1 MRIFWQ
7 LRWYFQQKWRH
18 YVGSILLF
26 AVISALQLVPP
37 KAVGIIVDGVVD
49 NTLDTNTL
57 ILWLS
62 GLTVLIF
69 TIYGCRILWRIW
81 LFGASWELGT
91 ILRNRLYRHLSTQPP
106 RFFERYKTGDLMAR
120 GTNDVRNIVMTAG
133 EGGVLT
139 AADSLI
145 TGIAVLIIMVTQVS
159 WKLTVMALLP
169 MPFLAIIIFFIVR
182 ILHQRFRVAQEAFS
196 TMSDMTQESL
206 NGVRMLR
213 AFGLENQEQQRF
225 EEVVDDTGEKN
236 IAVARVDARFD
247 PAIQLTIGL
256 SFLLSVAAGAYLV
269 DKGEITLGDLTAF
282 TMYLGLMIWPMLA
295 FAFLFNILERGSA
308 AWNRLQEIF
317 DEKPEIIS
325 GNKPIENKPLPLKID
340 IDDFHWS
347 SDLPPAL
354 TEVNIELEPGK
365 MLGVAGPVG
374 SGKSTLLTL
383 LLRQH
388 DLENGSIKF
397 GDVEIKDA
405 LLPQWRNRFAVV
417 NQSPFLFSKSIFEN
431 IALGNPN
438 AEKEEVYRAAKLACI
453 HDDIEKFPEG
463 YQTEVG
469 EKGITLSGGQKQ
481 RIAIARAM
489 LLNAQVLV
497 LDDALSAVDGRT
509 EHQILKNL
517 ETHYRDQALIVI
529 AHRLTA
535 LEAADEIIVLNHGH
549 ITERGQHSA
558 LLAHQA
564 GTRDVR
570 VSETRAGDGGIMN
583 EPDQH
588 V

>member
-7 LRWYFQQKWRH
+7 LRWYFRQKWKH

-26 AVISALQLVPP
+26 AVISALQLIPP
-37 KAVGIIVDGVVD
+37 KAVGIIVDGVLD
-49 NTLDTNTL
+49 NTLETRTL
-57 ILWLS
+57 VMWLL
-62 GLTVLIF
+62 GLIVLF
-69 TIYGCRILWRIW
+69 FAIYACRILWRIW

-91 ILRNRLYRHLSTQPP
+91 ILRNRLYGHLSTQPP
-106 RFFERYKTGDLMAR
+106 RFFERFKTGDLMAR

-133 EGGVLT
+133 EGVLT

-145 TGIAVLIIMVTQVS
+145 TGIAVLIVMVTQVS

-169 MPFLAIIIFFIVR
+169 MPFLAVIIFFIVR
-182 ILHQRFRVAQEAFS
+182 ILHKRFKIAQEAFS
-196 TMSDMTQESL
+196 SMSDMTQESL

-225 EEVVDDTGEKN
+225 EDVVDDTGAKN

-247 PAIQLTIGL
+247 PAIQITIGM
-256 SFLLSVAAGAYLV
+256 SFFLSVASGAYLV
-269 DKGEITLGDLTAF
+269 DKGDITLGDLTAF

-317 DEKPEIIS
+317 DEQPEIIS
-325 GNKPIENKPLPLKID
+325 GEKSLGKQPLPLNIKID
-340 IDDFHWS
+340 EFYWS
-347 SDLPPAL
+347 KNLPAAL
-354 TEVNIELEPGK
+354 TDLYVTLEPGK
-365 MLGVAGPVG
+365 MLGIAGPVG

-388 DLENGSIKF
+388 DMDNGTIQF
-397 GDVEIKDA
+397 GNINIKDA
-405 LLPQWRNRFAVV
+405 VLPEWRNRFAVV
-417 NQSPFLFSKSIFEN
+417 NQSPFLFSKSIFDN
-431 IALGNPN
+431 IALGNPD
-438 AEKEEVYRAAKLACI
+438 ASKDEVYRAAKLACI

-517 ETHYRDQALIVI
+517 ETYYRDQSLIVI

-535 LEAADEIIVLNHGH
+535 LKAAEEIIVLSHGH
-549 ITERGQHSA
+549 IGERGQHKA
-558 LLAHQA
+558 LLERQGWYAEMYQYQKLEQA
-564 GTRDVR
+564 MED
-570 VSETRAGDGGIMN
+570 
-583 EPDQH
+583 
-588 V
+588 

>member
-7 LRWYFQQKWRH
+7 LRWYFRQKWKH

-37 KAVGIIVDGVVD
+37 KAVGVIVDGVVD
-49 NTLDTNTL
+49 NTLETNTL
-57 ILWLS
+57 IMWLL
-62 GLTVLIF
+62 GLIVLLF

-133 EGGVLT
+133 EGVLT
-139 AADSLI
+139 AADSVI

-169 MPFLAIIIFFIVR
+169 MPFLAVIIFFIVR

-196 TMSDMTQESL
+196 SMSDMTQESL

-225 EEVVDDTGEKN
+225 EDVVDDTGAKN

-317 DEKPEIIS
+317 DEQPEII
-325 GNKPIENKPLPLKID
+325 GGTQPLDEKPLPLHIKID
-340 IDDFHWS
+340 AFHWS
-347 SDLPPAL
+347 KELPPAL
-354 TEVNIELEPGK
+354 AAVDVTLEPGK
-365 MLGVAGPVG
+365 MLGIAGPVG

-388 DLENGSIKF
+388 DLENGTIQF
-397 GDVEIKDA
+397 GDVKIKDA
-405 LLPQWRNRFAVV
+405 ILPQWRNRFAVV
-417 NQSPFLFSKSIFEN
+417 NQSPFLFSKSIFDN
-431 IALGNPN
+431 IALGNPQ
-438 AEKEEVYRAAKLACI
+438 ATKEQVYQAAKLACI
-453 HDDIEKFPEG
+453 HDDIEKFPDG

-549 ITERGQHSA
+549 VTERGKHHP
-558 LLAHQA
+558 LLEHQGWYA
-564 GTRDVR
+564 
-570 VSETRAGDGGIMN
+570 EMFQYQKLEQAM
-583 EPDQH
+583 EK
-588 V
+588 

>member
-133 EGGVLT
+133 EGVLT

-417 NQSPFLFSKSIFEN
+417 NQSPFLFSKSIFDN

-517 ETHYRDQALIVI
+517 ETHYREQALIVI

-535 LEAADEIIVLNHGH
+535 LEAAEEIVVLNHGH
-549 ITERGQHSA
+549 IAERGQHRS
-558 LLAHQA
+558 LLERQGWYAEMYQYQKLEQA
-564 GTRDVR
+564 MED
-570 VSETRAGDGGIMN
+570 E
-583 EPDQH
+583 
-588 V
+588 

>member
-7 LRWYFQQKWRH
+7 LRWYFRQKWKH

-37 KAVGIIVDGVVD
+37 KAVGMIVDGIVD
-49 NTLDTNTL
+49 NTLETNTL
-57 ILWLS
+57 IMWLL
-62 GLTVLIF
+62 GLIVLLF

-133 EGGVLT
+133 EGVLT
-139 AADSLI
+139 AADSVI

-169 MPFLAIIIFFIVR
+169 MPFLAVIIFFIVR

-196 TMSDMTQESL
+196 SMSDMTQESL

-225 EEVVDDTGEKN
+225 EDVVDDTGAKN

-317 DEKPEIIS
+317 DEQPEII
-325 GNKPIENKPLPLKID
+325 GGTQPLDEKPLPLHIKID
-340 IDDFHWS
+340 AFHWS
-347 SDLPPAL
+347 KELPPAL
-354 TEVNIELEPGK
+354 AVVDVTLEPGK
-365 MLGVAGPVG
+365 MLGIAGPVG

-388 DLENGSIKF
+388 DLENGTIQF
-397 GDVEIKDA
+397 GDVKIKDA
-405 LLPQWRNRFAVV
+405 ILPQWRNRFAVV
-417 NQSPFLFSKSIFEN
+417 NQSPFLFSKSIFDN
-431 IALGNPN
+431 IALGNPQ
-438 AEKEEVYRAAKLACI
+438 ATKEQVYQAAKLACI
-453 HDDIEKFPEG
+453 HDDIEKFPDG

-549 ITERGQHSA
+549 VTERGKHHS
-558 LLAHQA
+558 LLEHQGWYA
-564 GTRDVR
+564 
-570 VSETRAGDGGIMN
+570 EMFQYQKLEQAM
-583 EPDQH
+583 EE
-588 V
+588 

>member
-7 LRWYFQQKWRH
+7 LRWYFRQKWKH

-37 KAVGIIVDGVVD
+37 KAVGVIVDGVVD
-49 NTLDTNTL
+49 NTLETNTL
-57 ILWLS
+57 IMWLL
-62 GLTVLIF
+62 GLIVLLF

-133 EGGVLT
+133 EGVLT
-139 AADSLI
+139 AADSVI
-145 TGIAVLIIMVTQVS
+145 TGIAVLVIMVTQVS

-169 MPFLAIIIFFIVR
+169 MPFLAVIIFFIVR

-196 TMSDMTQESL
+196 SMSDMTQESL

-225 EEVVDDTGEKN
+225 EDVVDDTGAKN

-317 DEKPEIIS
+317 DEQPEII
-325 GNKPIENKPLPLKID
+325 GGTQPLDNKPLPLHIKID
-340 IDDFHWS
+340 AFHWS
-347 SDLPPAL
+347 KELPPAL
-354 TEVNIELEPGK
+354 AAVDVTLEPGK
-365 MLGVAGPVG
+365 MLGIAGPVG

-388 DLENGSIKF
+388 DLENGTIQF
-397 GDVEIKDA
+397 GDVKIKDA
-405 LLPQWRNRFAVV
+405 ILPQWRNRFAVV
-417 NQSPFLFSKSIFEN
+417 NQSPFLFSKSIFDN
-431 IALGNPN
+431 IALGNPQ
-438 AEKEEVYRAAKLACI
+438 ATKEQVYQAAKLACI
-453 HDDIEKFPEG
+453 HDDIEKFPDG

-481 RIAIARAM
+481 RIAIARAI

-549 ITERGQHSA
+549 VTERGKHHS
-558 LLAHQA
+558 LLEHQGWYA
-564 GTRDVR
+564 
-570 VSETRAGDGGIMN
+570 EMFQYQKLEQAM
-583 EPDQH
+583 EE
-588 V
+588 

>member
-7 LRWYFQQKWRH
+7 LRWYFRQKWKH

-37 KAVGIIVDGVVD
+37 KAVGVIVDGVVD
-49 NTLDTNTL
+49 NTLETNTL
-57 ILWLS
+57 IMWLL
-62 GLTVLIF
+62 GLIVLLF

-133 EGGVLT
+133 EGVLT
-139 AADSLI
+139 AADSVI

-169 MPFLAIIIFFIVR
+169 MPFLAVIIFFIVR

-196 TMSDMTQESL
+196 SMSDMTQESL

-225 EEVVDDTGEKN
+225 EDVVDDTGAKN

-317 DEKPEIIS
+317 DEQPEII
-325 GNKPIENKPLPLKID
+325 GGTQPLDNKPLPLHIKID
-340 IDDFHWS
+340 AFHWS
-347 SDLPPAL
+347 KELPPAL
-354 TEVNIELEPGK
+354 AAVDVTLEPGK
-365 MLGVAGPVG
+365 MLGIAGPVG

-388 DLENGSIKF
+388 DLENGTIQF
-397 GDVEIKDA
+397 GDVKIKDA
-405 LLPQWRNRFAVV
+405 ILPQWRNRFAVV
-417 NQSPFLFSKSIFEN
+417 NQSPFLFSKSIFDN
-431 IALGNPN
+431 IALGNPQ
-438 AEKEEVYRAAKLACI
+438 ATKEQVYQAAKLVCI
-453 HDDIEKFPEG
+453 HDDIEKFPDG

-549 ITERGQHSA
+549 VTERGKHHS
-558 LLAHQA
+558 LLEHQGWYA
-564 GTRDVR
+564 
-570 VSETRAGDGGIMN
+570 EMFQYQKLEQAM
-583 EPDQH
+583 EE
-588 V
+588 

>member
-133 EGGVLT
+133 EGVLT

-317 DEKPEIIS
+317 DEKPAIIS

-417 NQSPFLFSKSIFEN
+417 NQSPFLFSKSIFDN

-558 LLAHQA
+558 LLAHQGWYA
-564 GTRDVR
+564 
-570 VSETRAGDGGIMN
+570 EMFEYQKLEQAM
-583 EPDQH
+583 EE
-588 V
+588 

>member
-7 LRWYFQQKWRH
+7 LRWYFQLKWKQ

-49 NTLDTNTL
+49 NTLETSTL
-57 ILWLS
+57 VMWLL
-62 GLTVLIF
+62 GLIVLF
-69 TIYGCRILWRIW
+69 FAIYGCRILWRIW

-91 ILRNRLYRHLSTQPP
+91 ILRNRLYRHVSTQPP

-133 EGGVLT
+133 EGVLT

-145 TGIAVLIIMVTQVS
+145 TGIAVLIIMVTQIS
-159 WKLTVMALLP
+159 WKLTAMALLP

-182 ILHQRFRVAQEAFS
+182 ILHKRFKIAQEAFS
-196 TMSDMTQESL
+196 TMSDLTQESL

-247 PAIQLTIGL
+247 PAIQLTIGM
-256 SFLLSVAAGAYLV
+256 SFFLSVASGAYLV
-269 DKGEITLGDLTAF
+269 DQGDITLGDLTAF

-317 DEKPEIIS
+317 DEKPEIVS
-325 GNKPIENKPLPLKID
+325 GETPLGTQPLPLQIKID
-340 IDDFHWS
+340 EFHWS
-347 SDLPPAL
+347 KDLPPAL
-354 TEVNIELEPGK
+354 TDVHITLEPGK
-365 MLGVAGPVG
+365 MLGIAGPVG

-388 DLENGSIKF
+388 DMDNGTIQF
-397 GDVEIKDA
+397 GDIKIKDA
-405 LLPQWRNRFAVV
+405 VLPEWRDRFAVV
-417 NQSPFLFSKSIFEN
+417 NQSPFLFSKSIFDN

-438 AEKEEVYRAAKLACI
+438 ASKEDVYRAAKLACI

-517 ETHYRDQALIVI
+517 ETYYREQSLIVI

-535 LEAADEIIVLNHGH
+535 LEAAEEIVVLNHGH
-549 ITERGQHSA
+549 IAERGQHGA
-558 LLAHQA
+558 LLERQGWYAEMYQYQKLEQA
-564 GTRDVR
+564 MED
-570 VSETRAGDGGIMN
+570 
-583 EPDQH
+583 
-588 V
+588 

>member
-7 LRWYFQQKWRH
+7 LRWYFRQKWKH

-37 KAVGIIVDGVVD
+37 KAVGVIVDGIVD
-49 NTLDTNTL
+49 NTLETNTL
-57 ILWLS
+57 IMWLL
-62 GLTVLIF
+62 GLIVLLF

-133 EGGVLT
+133 EGVLT
-139 AADSLI
+139 AADSVI

-169 MPFLAIIIFFIVR
+169 MPFLAVIIFFIVR

-196 TMSDMTQESL
+196 SMSDMTQESL

-225 EEVVDDTGEKN
+225 EDVVDDTGAKN

-256 SFLLSVAAGAYLV
+256 SFLLSVAAGTYLV

-317 DEKPEIIS
+317 DEQPEII
-325 GNKPIENKPLPLKID
+325 GGTQPLDEKPLPLHIKID
-340 IDDFHWS
+340 AFHWS
-347 SDLPPAL
+347 KELPPAL
-354 TEVNIELEPGK
+354 AAVDVTLEPGK
-365 MLGVAGPVG
+365 MLGIAGPVG

-388 DLENGSIKF
+388 DLENGTIQF
-397 GDVEIKDA
+397 GDVKIKDA
-405 LLPQWRNRFAVV
+405 ILPQWRNRFAVV
-417 NQSPFLFSKSIFEN
+417 NQSPFLFSKSIFDN
-431 IALGNPN
+431 IALGNPQ
-438 AEKEEVYRAAKLACI
+438 ATKEQVYQAAKLACI
-453 HDDIEKFPEG
+453 HDDIEKFPDG

-549 ITERGQHSA
+549 VTERGKHHS
-558 LLAHQA
+558 LLEHQGWYA
-564 GTRDVR
+564 
-570 VSETRAGDGGIMN
+570 EMFQYQKLEQAM
-583 EPDQH
+583 EE
-588 V
+588 

>member
-7 LRWYFQQKWRH
+7 LCWYFRQKWKH

-37 KAVGIIVDGVVD
+37 KAVGVIVDGVVD
-49 NTLDTNTL
+49 NTLETNTL
-57 ILWLS
+57 IMWLL
-62 GLTVLIF
+62 GLIVLLF

-133 EGGVLT
+133 EGVLT
-139 AADSLI
+139 AADSVI

-169 MPFLAIIIFFIVR
+169 MPFLAVIIFFIVR

-196 TMSDMTQESL
+196 SMSDMTQESL

-225 EEVVDDTGEKN
+225 EDVVDDTGAKN

-317 DEKPEIIS
+317 DEQPEII
-325 GNKPIENKPLPLKID
+325 GGTQPLDEKPLPLHIKID
-340 IDDFHWS
+340 AFHWS
-347 SDLPPAL
+347 KELPPAL
-354 TEVNIELEPGK
+354 AAVDVTLEPGK
-365 MLGVAGPVG
+365 MLGIAGPVG

-388 DLENGSIKF
+388 DLENGTIQF
-397 GDVEIKDA
+397 GDVKIKDA
-405 LLPQWRNRFAVV
+405 ILPQWRNRFAVV
-417 NQSPFLFSKSIFEN
+417 NQSPFLFSKSIFDN
-431 IALGNPN
+431 IALGNPQ
-438 AEKEEVYRAAKLACI
+438 ATKEQVYQAAKLACI
-453 HDDIEKFPEG
+453 HDDIEKFPDG

-549 ITERGQHSA
+549 VTERGKHHS
-558 LLAHQA
+558 LLEHQGWYA
-564 GTRDVR
+564 
-570 VSETRAGDGGIMN
+570 EMFQYQKLEQAM
-583 EPDQH
+583 EE
-588 V
+588 

>member
-7 LRWYFQQKWRH
+7 LRWYFRQKWKH

-26 AVISALQLVPP
+26 AVISALQLIPP

-49 NTLDTNTL
+49 NTLETRTL
-57 ILWLS
+57 VMWLL
-62 GLTVLIF
+62 GLIVLF
-69 TIYGCRILWRIW
+69 FAIYACRILWRIW

-106 RFFERYKTGDLMAR
+106 RFFERFKTGDLMAR

-133 EGGVLT
+133 EGVLT

-145 TGIAVLIIMVTQVS
+145 TGIAVLIVMVTQVS

-169 MPFLAIIIFFIVR
+169 MPFLAVIIFFIVR
-182 ILHQRFRVAQEAFS
+182 ILHKRFKIAQEAFS
-196 TMSDMTQESL
+196 SMSDMTQESL

-225 EEVVDDTGEKN
+225 EDVVDDTGAKN

-247 PAIQLTIGL
+247 PAIQITIGM
-256 SFLLSVAAGAYLV
+256 SFFLSVASGAYLV
-269 DKGEITLGDLTAF
+269 DKGDITLGDLTAF

-317 DEKPEIIS
+317 DEQPEIIS
-325 GNKPIENKPLPLKID
+325 GEKSLGKQPLPLNIKID
-340 IDDFHWS
+340 EFYWS
-347 SDLPPAL
+347 KNLPAAL
-354 TEVNIELEPGK
+354 TDLYVTLEPGK
-365 MLGVAGPVG
+365 MLGIAGPVG

-388 DLENGSIKF
+388 DMDNGTIQL
-397 GDVEIKDA
+397 GDINIKDA
-405 LLPQWRNRFAVV
+405 VLPEWRNRFAVV
-417 NQSPFLFSKSIFEN
+417 NQSPFLFSKSIFDN
-431 IALGNPN
+431 IALGNPD
-438 AEKEEVYRAAKLACI
+438 ASKDEVYRAAKLACI

-509 EHQILKNL
+509 EHQILRNL
-517 ETHYRDQALIVI
+517 ETYYRDQSLIVI

-535 LEAADEIIVLNHGH
+535 LEAAEEIIVLNHGH
-549 ITERGQHSA
+549 IGERGQHKA
-558 LLAHQA
+558 LLERQGWYAEMYQYQKLEQA
-564 GTRDVR
+564 MED
-570 VSETRAGDGGIMN
+570 
-583 EPDQH
+583 
-588 V
+588 

>member
-7 LRWYFQQKWRH
+7 LRWYFRQKWKH

-37 KAVGIIVDGVVD
+37 KAVGVIVDGVVD
-49 NTLDTNTL
+49 NTLETNTL
-57 ILWLS
+57 IMWLL
-62 GLTVLIF
+62 GLIVLLF

-133 EGGVLT
+133 EGVLT
-139 AADSLI
+139 AADSVI

-169 MPFLAIIIFFIVR
+169 MPFLAVIIFFIVR

-196 TMSDMTQESL
+196 SMSDMTQESL

-225 EEVVDDTGEKN
+225 EDVVDDTGAKN

-317 DEKPEIIS
+317 DEQPEII
-325 GNKPIENKPLPLKID
+325 GGTQPLDNKPLPLHIKID
-340 IDDFHWS
+340 AFHWS
-347 SDLPPAL
+347 KELPPAL
-354 TEVNIELEPGK
+354 AAVDVTLEPGK
-365 MLGVAGPVG
+365 MLGIAGPVG

-388 DLENGSIKF
+388 DLENGTIQF
-397 GDVEIKDA
+397 GDVKIKDA
-405 LLPQWRNRFAVV
+405 ILPQWRNRFAVV
-417 NQSPFLFSKSIFEN
+417 NQSPFLFSKSIFDN
-431 IALGNPN
+431 IALGNPQ
-438 AEKEEVYRAAKLACI
+438 ATQEQVYQAAKFACI
-453 HDDIEKFPEG
+453 HDDIKKFPDG

-549 ITERGQHSA
+549 VTERGKHHS
-558 LLAHQA
+558 LLEHQGWYA
-564 GTRDVR
+564 
-570 VSETRAGDGGIMN
+570 EMFQYQKLEQAM
-583 EPDQH
+583 EK
-588 V
+588 

>member
-7 LRWYFQQKWRH
+7 LRWYFRQKWKH

-37 KAVGIIVDGVVD
+37 KAVGMIVDGIVD
-49 NTLDTNTL
+49 NTLETNTL
-57 ILWLS
+57 IMWLL
-62 GLTVLIF
+62 GLIVLLF

-133 EGGVLT
+133 EGVLT
-139 AADSLI
+139 AADSVI

-169 MPFLAIIIFFIVR
+169 MPFLAVIIFFIVR

-196 TMSDMTQESL
+196 SMSDMTQESL

-225 EEVVDDTGEKN
+225 EDVVDDTGAKN

-317 DEKPEIIS
+317 DEQPEII
-325 GNKPIENKPLPLKID
+325 GGTQPLDDKPLPLHIKID
-340 IDDFHWS
+340 AFHWS
-347 SDLPPAL
+347 KELPPAL
-354 TEVNIELEPGK
+354 AVVDVTLEPGK
-365 MLGVAGPVG
+365 MLGIAGPVG

-388 DLENGSIKF
+388 DLENGTIQF
-397 GDVEIKDA
+397 GDVKIKDA
-405 LLPQWRNRFAVV
+405 ILPQWRNRFAVV
-417 NQSPFLFSKSIFEN
+417 NQSPFLFSKSIFDN
-431 IALGNPN
+431 IALGNPQ
-438 AEKEEVYRAAKLACI
+438 ATKEQVYQAAKLACI
-453 HDDIEKFPEG
+453 HDDIEKFPDG

-549 ITERGQHSA
+549 VTERGKHHS
-558 LLAHQA
+558 LLEHQGWYA
-564 GTRDVR
+564 
-570 VSETRAGDGGIMN
+570 EMFQYQKLEQAM
-583 EPDQH
+583 EE
-588 V
+588 

>member
-7 LRWYFQQKWRH
+7 LRWYFQLKWKQ

-49 NTLDTNTL
+49 NTLETSTL
-57 ILWLS
+57 VMWLL
-62 GLTVLIF
+62 GLIVLF
-69 TIYGCRILWRIW
+69 FAIYGCRILWRIW
-81 LFGASWELGT
+81 LFGASYELGT
-91 ILRNRLYRHLSTQPP
+91 ILRNRLYRHVSTQPP

-133 EGGVLT
+133 EGVLT

-145 TGIAVLIIMVTQVS
+145 TGIAVLIIMVTQIS
-159 WKLTVMALLP
+159 WKLTAMALLP

-182 ILHQRFRVAQEAFS
+182 ILHKRFKIAQEAFS

-247 PAIQLTIGL
+247 PAIQLTIGM
-256 SFLLSVAAGAYLV
+256 SFFLSVASGAYLV
-269 DKGEITLGDLTAF
+269 DQGDITLGDLTAF

-317 DEKPEIIS
+317 DEKPEIVS
-325 GNKPIENKPLPLKID
+325 GETPLGTQPLPLQIKID
-340 IDDFHWS
+340 EFHWS
-347 SDLPPAL
+347 KELPPAL
-354 TEVNIELEPGK
+354 TDVHITLEPGK
-365 MLGVAGPVG
+365 MLGIAGPVG

-388 DLENGSIKF
+388 DMDNGTIQF
-397 GDVEIKDA
+397 GDVKIKDA
-405 LLPQWRNRFAVV
+405 VLPEWRDRFAVV

-431 IALGNPN
+431 IALGNPS
-438 AEKEEVYRAAKLACI
+438 ASKEDVYRAAKLACI

-517 ETHYRDQALIVI
+517 ETYYREQSLIVI

-535 LEAADEIIVLNHGH
+535 LEAAEEIVVLNHGH
-549 ITERGQHSA
+549 IAERGQHGT
-558 LLAHQA
+558 LLERQGWYAEMYQYQKLEQA
-564 GTRDVR
+564 MED
-570 VSETRAGDGGIMN
+570 
-583 EPDQH
+583 
-588 V
+588 

>member
-7 LRWYFQQKWRH
+7 LRWYFRQKWKH

-37 KAVGIIVDGVVD
+37 KAVGVIVDGVVD
-49 NTLDTNTL
+49 NTLETNTL
-57 ILWLS
+57 IMWLL
-62 GLTVLIF
+62 GLIVLLF

-133 EGGVLT
+133 EGVLT
-139 AADSLI
+139 AADSVI

-169 MPFLAIIIFFIVR
+169 MPFLAVIIFFIVR

-196 TMSDMTQESL
+196 SMSDMTQESL

-225 EEVVDDTGEKN
+225 EDVVDDTGAKN

-317 DEKPEIIS
+317 DEQPEII
-325 GNKPIENKPLPLKID
+325 GGTQPLDDKPLPLHIKID
-340 IDDFHWS
+340 AFHWS
-347 SDLPPAL
+347 KELPPAL
-354 TEVNIELEPGK
+354 AAVDVTLEPGK
-365 MLGVAGPVG
+365 MLGIAGPVG
-374 SGKSTLLTL
+374 SGKSTLLSL

-388 DLENGSIKF
+388 DLENGTIQF
-397 GDVEIKDA
+397 GDVKIKDA
-405 LLPQWRNRFAVV
+405 ILPQWRNRFAVV
-417 NQSPFLFSKSIFEN
+417 NQSPFLFSKSIFDN
-431 IALGNPN
+431 IALGNPQ
-438 AEKEEVYRAAKLACI
+438 ATQEQVYQAAKFACI
-453 HDDIEKFPEG
+453 HDDIKKFPDG

-517 ETHYRDQALIVI
+517 ETHYRNQALIVI

-549 ITERGQHSA
+549 VTERGKHHS
-558 LLAHQA
+558 LLEHQGWYA
-564 GTRDVR
+564 
-570 VSETRAGDGGIMN
+570 EMFQYQKLEQAM
-583 EPDQH
+583 EE
-588 V
+588 

>member
-7 LRWYFQQKWRH
+7 LRWYFRQKWKH

-37 KAVGIIVDGVVD
+37 KAVGVIVDGVVD
-49 NTLDTNTL
+49 NTLETNTL
-57 ILWLS
+57 IMWLL
-62 GLTVLIF
+62 GLIVLLF

-133 EGGVLT
+133 EGVLT
-139 AADSLI
+139 AADSVI

-169 MPFLAIIIFFIVR
+169 MPFLAVIIFFIVR

-196 TMSDMTQESL
+196 SMSDMTQESL

-225 EEVVDDTGEKN
+225 EDVVDDTGAKN

-317 DEKPEIIS
+317 DEQPEII
-325 GNKPIENKPLPLKID
+325 GGTQPLDDKPLPLHIKID
-340 IDDFHWS
+340 AFHWS
-347 SDLPPAL
+347 KELPPAL
-354 TEVNIELEPGK
+354 AAVDVTLEPGK
-365 MLGVAGPVG
+365 MLGIAGPVG

-388 DLENGSIKF
+388 DLENGTIQF
-397 GDVEIKDA
+397 GDVKIKDA
-405 LLPQWRNRFAVV
+405 TLPQWRNRFAVV
-417 NQSPFLFSKSIFEN
+417 NQSPFLFSKSIFDN
-431 IALGNPN
+431 IALGNPQ
-438 AEKEEVYRAAKLACI
+438 ATKEQVYQAAKLACI
-453 HDDIEKFPEG
+453 HDDIEKFPDG

-497 LDDALSAVDGRT
+497 LDDALSAVDGRA

-549 ITERGQHSA
+549 VTERGKHHS
-558 LLAHQA
+558 LLEHQGWYA
-564 GTRDVR
+564 
-570 VSETRAGDGGIMN
+570 EMFQYQKLEQAM
-583 EPDQH
+583 EE
-588 V
+588 

>member
-7 LRWYFQQKWRH
+7 LRWYFRQKWKH

-37 KAVGIIVDGVVD
+37 KAVGVIVDGVVD
-49 NTLDTNTL
+49 NTLETNTL
-57 ILWLS
+57 IMWLL
-62 GLTVLIF
+62 GLIVLLF

-133 EGGVLT
+133 EGVLT
-139 AADSLI
+139 AADSVI

-169 MPFLAIIIFFIVR
+169 MPFLAVIIFFIVR

-196 TMSDMTQESL
+196 SMSDMTQESL

-225 EEVVDDTGEKN
+225 EDVVDDTGAKN

-317 DEKPEIIS
+317 DEQPEII
-325 GNKPIENKPLPLKID
+325 GGTQPLDNKPLPLHIKID
-340 IDDFHWS
+340 AFHWS
-347 SDLPPAL
+347 KELPPDLAAVDV
-354 TEVNIELEPGK
+354 TLEPGK
-365 MLGVAGPVG
+365 MLGIAGPVG

-388 DLENGSIKF
+388 DLENGTIQF
-397 GDVEIKDA
+397 GDVKIKDA
-405 LLPQWRNRFAVV
+405 ILPQWRNRFAVV
-417 NQSPFLFSKSIFEN
+417 NQSPFLFSKSIFDN
-431 IALGNPN
+431 IALGNPQ
-438 AEKEEVYRAAKLACI
+438 ATQEQVYQAAKLACI
-453 HDDIEKFPEG
+453 HDDIEKFPDG

-549 ITERGQHSA
+549 VTERGKHHS
-558 LLAHQA
+558 LLEHQGWYA
-564 GTRDVR
+564 
-570 VSETRAGDGGIMN
+570 EMFQYQKLEQAM
-583 EPDQH
+583 EE
-588 V
+588 

>member
-7 LRWYFQQKWRH
+7 LRWYFRQKWKH

-37 KAVGIIVDGVVD
+37 KAVGVIVDGVVD
-49 NTLDTNTL
+49 NTLETNTL
-57 ILWLS
+57 IMWLL
-62 GLTVLIF
+62 GLIVLLF

-133 EGGVLT
+133 EGVLT
-139 AADSLI
+139 AADSVI

-169 MPFLAIIIFFIVR
+169 MPFLAVIIFFIVR

-196 TMSDMTQESL
+196 SMSDMTQESL

-225 EEVVDDTGEKN
+225 EDVVDDTGAKN

-317 DEKPEIIS
+317 DEQPEII
-325 GNKPIENKPLPLKID
+325 GGTKPLDGKPLPLHIKID
-340 IDDFHWS
+340 AFHWS
-347 SDLPPAL
+347 RELPPAL
-354 TEVNIELEPGK
+354 ADVDVTLEPGK
-365 MLGVAGPVG
+365 MLGIAGPVG

-388 DLENGSIKF
+388 DLENGTIQF
-397 GDVEIKDA
+397 GDVKIKDA
-405 LLPQWRNRFAVV
+405 ILPQWRNRFAVV
-417 NQSPFLFSKSIFEN
+417 NQSPFLFSKSIFDN
-431 IALGNPN
+431 IALGNPQ
-438 AEKEEVYRAAKLACI
+438 ATQEQVYQAAKFACI
-453 HDDIEKFPEG
+453 HDDIEKFPDG

-481 RIAIARAM
+481 RIAIARAL

-549 ITERGQHSA
+549 VTERGKHHS
-558 LLAHQA
+558 LLEHQGWYA
-564 GTRDVR
+564 
-570 VSETRAGDGGIMN
+570 EMFQYQKLEQAM
-583 EPDQH
+583 EE
-588 V
+588 

>member
-7 LRWYFQQKWRH
+7 LRWYFQLKWKQ

-49 NTLDTNTL
+49 NTLETSTL
-57 ILWLS
+57 VMWLL
-62 GLTVLIF
+62 GLIVLF
-69 TIYGCRILWRIW
+69 FAIYGCRILWRIW

-91 ILRNRLYRHLSTQPP
+91 ILRNRLYRHVSTQPP

-133 EGGVLT
+133 EGVLT

-145 TGIAVLIIMVTQVS
+145 TGIAVLIIMVTQIS
-159 WKLTVMALLP
+159 WKLTAMALLP

-182 ILHQRFRVAQEAFS
+182 ILHKRFKIAQEAFS

-247 PAIQLTIGL
+247 PAIQLTIGM
-256 SFLLSVAAGAYLV
+256 SFFLSVASGAYLV
-269 DKGEITLGDLTAF
+269 DQGDITLGDLTAF

-317 DEKPEIIS
+317 DEKPEIVS
-325 GNKPIENKPLPLKID
+325 GEAPLDTQPLPLQIKID
-340 IDDFHWS
+340 EFHWS
-347 SDLPPAL
+347 KDLPPAL
-354 TEVNIELEPGK
+354 ADVHITLEPGK
-365 MLGVAGPVG
+365 MLGIAGPVG

-388 DLENGSIKF
+388 DMDNGTIQF
-397 GDVEIKDA
+397 GDIKIKDA
-405 LLPQWRNRFAVV
+405 VLPEWRDRFAVV
-417 NQSPFLFSKSIFEN
+417 NQSPFLFSKSIFDN

-438 AEKEEVYRAAKLACI
+438 ASKEDVYRAAKLACI

-517 ETHYRDQALIVI
+517 ETYYREQSLIVI

-535 LEAADEIIVLNHGH
+535 LEAAEEIVVLNHGH
-549 ITERGQHSA
+549 IAERGQHGA
-558 LLAHQA
+558 LLERQGWYAEMYQYQKLEQA
-564 GTRDVR
+564 MED
-570 VSETRAGDGGIMN
+570 
-583 EPDQH
+583 
-588 V
+588 

>member
-7 LRWYFQQKWRH
+7 LRWYFQLKWKQ

-49 NTLDTNTL
+49 NTLETSTL
-57 ILWLS
+57 VMWLL
-62 GLTVLIF
+62 GLIVLF
-69 TIYGCRILWRIW
+69 FAIYGCRILWRIW

-91 ILRNRLYRHLSTQPP
+91 ILRNRLYRHVSTQPP

-133 EGGVLT
+133 EGVLT

-145 TGIAVLIIMVTQVS
+145 TGIAVLIIMVTQIS
-159 WKLTVMALLP
+159 WKLTAMALLP

-182 ILHQRFRVAQEAFS
+182 ILHKRFKIAQEAFS

-247 PAIQLTIGL
+247 PAIQLTIGM
-256 SFLLSVAAGAYLV
+256 SFFLSVASGAYLV
-269 DKGEITLGDLTAF
+269 DQGDITLGDLTAF

-317 DEKPEIIS
+317 DEKPEIVS
-325 GNKPIENKPLPLKID
+325 GKTPLGTQPLPLQIKID
-340 IDDFHWS
+340 EFHWS
-347 SDLPPAL
+347 KDLPPAL
-354 TEVNIELEPGK
+354 VDVHITLEPGK
-365 MLGVAGPVG
+365 MLGIAGPVG

-388 DLENGSIKF
+388 DMDNGTIQF
-397 GDVEIKDA
+397 GDIKIKDA
-405 LLPQWRNRFAVV
+405 VLPEWRDRFAVV
-417 NQSPFLFSKSIFEN
+417 NQSPFLFSKSIFDN
-431 IALGNPN
+431 IALGNPS
-438 AEKEEVYRAAKLACI
+438 ASKEDVYRAAKLACI

-517 ETHYRDQALIVI
+517 ETYYREQSLIVI

-535 LEAADEIIVLNHGH
+535 LEAAEEIVVLNHGH
-549 ITERGQHSA
+549 IAERGQHGA
-558 LLAHQA
+558 LLERQGWYAEMYQYQKLEQA
-564 GTRDVR
+564 MED
-570 VSETRAGDGGIMN
+570 
-583 EPDQH
+583 
-588 V
+588 

>member
-7 LRWYFQQKWRH
+7 LRWYFRQKWKH

-37 KAVGIIVDGVVD
+37 KAVGVIVDGVVD
-49 NTLDTNTL
+49 NTLETNTL
-57 ILWLS
+57 IMWLL
-62 GLTVLIF
+62 GLIVLLF

-133 EGGVLT
+133 EGVLT
-139 AADSLI
+139 AADSVI

-169 MPFLAIIIFFIVR
+169 MPFLAVIIFFIVR

-196 TMSDMTQESL
+196 SMSDMTQESL

-225 EEVVDDTGEKN
+225 EDVVDDTGAKN

-317 DEKPEIIS
+317 DEQPEII
-325 GNKPIENKPLPLKID
+325 GGTQPLDEKPLPLHIKID
-340 IDDFHWS
+340 AFHWS
-347 SDLPPAL
+347 KELPPAL
-354 TEVNIELEPGK
+354 AAVDVTLEPGK
-365 MLGVAGPVG
+365 MLGIAGPVG

-388 DLENGSIKF
+388 DLENGTIQF
-397 GDVEIKDA
+397 GDVKIKDA
-405 LLPQWRNRFAVV
+405 ILPQWRNRFAVV
-417 NQSPFLFSKSIFEN
+417 NQSPFLFSKSIFDN
-431 IALGNPN
+431 IALGNPQ
-438 AEKEEVYRAAKLACI
+438 ATKEQVYQAAKLACI
-453 HDDIEKFPEG
+453 HDDIEKFPDG

-509 EHQILKNL
+509 EHQILRNL

-549 ITERGQHSA
+549 VTERGKHHS
-558 LLAHQA
+558 LLEHQGWYTEMFQYQKLEQA
-564 GTRDVR
+564 M
-570 VSETRAGDGGIMN
+570 E
-583 EPDQH
+583 E
-588 V
+588 

>member
-1 MRIFWQ
+1 M
-7 LRWYFQQKWRH
+7 
-18 YVGSILLF
+18 LF

-133 EGGVLT
+133 EGVLT

-517 ETHYRDQALIVI
+517 ETYYRNQALIVI

-558 LLAHQA
+558 LLAHKGWYAEMFEYQKLEQA
-564 GTRDVR
+564 M
-570 VSETRAGDGGIMN
+570 E
-583 EPDQH
+583 E
-588 V
+588 

>member
-7 LRWYFQQKWRH
+7 LRWYFRQKWKH

-37 KAVGIIVDGVVD
+37 KAVGMIVDGIVD
-49 NTLDTNTL
+49 NTLETNTL
-57 ILWLS
+57 IMWLL
-62 GLTVLIF
+62 GLIVLLF

-133 EGGVLT
+133 EGVLT
-139 AADSLI
+139 AADSVI

-169 MPFLAIIIFFIVR
+169 MPFLAVIIFFIVR

-196 TMSDMTQESL
+196 SMSDMTQESL

-225 EEVVDDTGEKN
+225 EDVVDDTGAKN

-317 DEKPEIIS
+317 DEQPEII
-325 GNKPIENKPLPLKID
+325 GGTQPLDDKPLPLHIKID
-340 IDDFHWS
+340 AFHWS
-347 SDLPPAL
+347 KELPPAL
-354 TEVNIELEPGK
+354 AAVDVTLEPGK
-365 MLGVAGPVG
+365 MLGIAGPVG
-374 SGKSTLLTL
+374 SGKSTLLSL

-388 DLENGSIKF
+388 DLENGTIQF
-397 GDVEIKDA
+397 GDVKIKDA
-405 LLPQWRNRFAVV
+405 ILPQWRNRFAVV
-417 NQSPFLFSKSIFEN
+417 NQSPFLFSKSIFDN
-431 IALGNPN
+431 IALGNPQ
-438 AEKEEVYRAAKLACI
+438 ATKEQVYQAAKFACI
-453 HDDIEKFPEG
+453 HDDIKKFPDG

-489 LLNAQVLV
+489 LLYAQVLV

-549 ITERGQHSA
+549 VTERGKHHS
-558 LLAHQA
+558 LLEHQGWYA
-564 GTRDVR
+564 
-570 VSETRAGDGGIMN
+570 EMFQYQKLEQAM
-583 EPDQH
+583 EE
-588 V
+588 

>member
-7 LRWYFQQKWRH
+7 LRWYFRQKWKH

-37 KAVGIIVDGVVD
+37 KAVGVIVDGVVD
-49 NTLDTNTL
+49 NTLETNTL
-57 ILWLS
+57 IMWLL
-62 GLTVLIF
+62 GLIVLLF

-106 RFFERYKTGDLMAR
+106 RFFERCKTGDLMAR

-133 EGGVLT
+133 EGVLT
-139 AADSLI
+139 AADSVI

-169 MPFLAIIIFFIVR
+169 MPFLAVIIFFIVR

-196 TMSDMTQESL
+196 SMSDMTQESL

-225 EEVVDDTGEKN
+225 EDVVDDTGAKN

-317 DEKPEIIS
+317 DEQPEII
-325 GNKPIENKPLPLKID
+325 GGTQPLDGKPLPLHIKID
-340 IDDFHWS
+340 AFHWS
-347 SDLPPAL
+347 RELPPAL
-354 TEVNIELEPGK
+354 ADVDVTLEPGK
-365 MLGVAGPVG
+365 MLGIAGPVG

-388 DLENGSIKF
+388 DLENGTIQF
-397 GDVEIKDA
+397 GDVKIKDA
-405 LLPQWRNRFAVV
+405 ILPQWRNRFAVV
-417 NQSPFLFSKSIFEN
+417 NQSPFLFSKSIFDN
-431 IALGNPN
+431 IALGNPQ
-438 AEKEEVYRAAKLACI
+438 ATQEQVYQAAKFACI
-453 HDDIEKFPEG
+453 HDDIKKFPDG

-549 ITERGQHSA
+549 VTERGKHHS
-558 LLAHQA
+558 LLEHQGWYA
-564 GTRDVR
+564 
-570 VSETRAGDGGIMN
+570 EMFQYQKLEQAM
-583 EPDQH
+583 EK
-588 V
+588 

>member
-7 LRWYFQQKWRH
+7 LRWYFRQKWKH

-37 KAVGIIVDGVVD
+37 KAVGVIVDGVVD
-49 NTLDTNTL
+49 NTLETNTL
-57 ILWLS
+57 IMWLL
-62 GLTVLIF
+62 GLIVLLF

-133 EGGVLT
+133 EGVLT
-139 AADSLI
+139 AADSVI

-169 MPFLAIIIFFIVR
+169 MPFLAVIIFFIVR

-196 TMSDMTQESL
+196 SMSDMTQESL

-225 EEVVDDTGEKN
+225 EDVVDDTGAKN

-317 DEKPEIIS
+317 DEQPEII
-325 GNKPIENKPLPLKID
+325 GGTQPLDEKPLPLHIKID
-340 IDDFHWS
+340 AFHWS
-347 SDLPPAL
+347 KELPPAL
-354 TEVNIELEPGK
+354 AVVDVTLEPGK
-365 MLGVAGPVG
+365 MLGIAGPVG

-388 DLENGSIKF
+388 DLENGTIQF
-397 GDVEIKDA
+397 GDVKIKDA
-405 LLPQWRNRFAVV
+405 ILPQWRNRFAVV
-417 NQSPFLFSKSIFEN
+417 NQSPFLFSKSIFDN
-431 IALGNPN
+431 IALGNPQ
-438 AEKEEVYRAAKLACI
+438 ATKEQVYQAAKLACI
-453 HDDIEKFPEG
+453 HDDIEKFPDG

-549 ITERGQHSA
+549 VTERGKHHS
-558 LLAHQA
+558 LLEHQGWYA
-564 GTRDVR
+564 
-570 VSETRAGDGGIMN
+570 EMFQYQQLEQAM
-583 EPDQH
+583 EE
-588 V
+588 

>member
-133 EGGVLT
+133 EGVLT

-247 PAIQLTIGL
+247 PVIQLTIGL

-417 NQSPFLFSKSIFEN
+417 NQSPFLFSKPIFEN

-558 LLAHQA
+558 LLAHQGWYA
-564 GTRDVR
+564 
-570 VSETRAGDGGIMN
+570 EMFEYQKLEQAM
-583 EPDQH
+583 EE
-588 V
+588 

>member
-7 LRWYFQQKWRH
+7 LRWYFRQKWKH

-37 KAVGIIVDGVVD
+37 KAVGVIVDGVVD
-49 NTLDTNTL
+49 NTLETNTL
-57 ILWLS
+57 IMWLL
-62 GLTVLIF
+62 GLIVLLF

-133 EGGVLT
+133 EGVLT
-139 AADSLI
+139 AADSVI

-169 MPFLAIIIFFIVR
+169 MPFLAVIIFFIVR

-196 TMSDMTQESL
+196 SMSDMTQESL

-225 EEVVDDTGEKN
+225 EDVVDDTGAKN

-317 DEKPEIIS
+317 DEQPEII
-325 GNKPIENKPLPLKID
+325 GGTQPLDDKPLPLHIKID
-340 IDDFHWS
+340 AFHWS
-347 SDLPPAL
+347 KELPPAL
-354 TEVNIELEPGK
+354 AAVDVTLEPGK
-365 MLGVAGPVG
+365 MLGIAGPVG

-388 DLENGSIKF
+388 DLENGTIQF
-397 GDVEIKDA
+397 GDVKIKDA
-405 LLPQWRNRFAVV
+405 ILPQWRNRFAVV
-417 NQSPFLFSKSIFEN
+417 NQSPFLFSKSIFDN
-431 IALGNPN
+431 IALGNPQ
-438 AEKEEVYRAAKLACI
+438 ATKEQVYQAAKLACI
-453 HDDIEKFPEG
+453 HDDIEKFPDG

-549 ITERGQHSA
+549 VTERGKHYS
-558 LLAHQA
+558 LLEHQGWYA
-564 GTRDVR
+564 EMFRYQKL
-570 VSETRAGDGGIMN
+570 EQAM
-583 EPDQH
+583 EE
-588 V
+588 

>member
-7 LRWYFQQKWRH
+7 LRWYFRQKWKH

-26 AVISALQLVPP
+26 AAISALQLVPP
-37 KAVGIIVDGVVD
+37 KAVGVIVDGVVD
-49 NTLDTNTL
+49 NTLETNTL
-57 ILWLS
+57 IMWLL
-62 GLTVLIF
+62 GLIVLLF

-133 EGGVLT
+133 EGVLT
-139 AADSLI
+139 AADSVI

-169 MPFLAIIIFFIVR
+169 MPFLAVIIFFIVR

-196 TMSDMTQESL
+196 SMSDMTQESL

-225 EEVVDDTGEKN
+225 EDVVDDTGAKN

-317 DEKPEIIS
+317 DEQPEII
-325 GNKPIENKPLPLKID
+325 GGTQPLDEKPLPLHIKID
-340 IDDFHWS
+340 AFHWS
-347 SDLPPAL
+347 KELPPAL
-354 TEVNIELEPGK
+354 AAVDVTLEPGK
-365 MLGVAGPVG
+365 MLGIAGPVG

-388 DLENGSIKF
+388 DLENGTIQF
-397 GDVEIKDA
+397 GDVKIKDA
-405 LLPQWRNRFAVV
+405 ILPQWRNRFAVV
-417 NQSPFLFSKSIFEN
+417 NQSPFLFSKSIFDN
-431 IALGNPN
+431 IALGHPQ
-438 AEKEEVYRAAKLACI
+438 ATKEQVYQAAKLACI
-453 HDDIEKFPEG
+453 HDDIEKFPDG

-549 ITERGQHSA
+549 VTERGKHHS
-558 LLAHQA
+558 LLEHQGWYA
-564 GTRDVR
+564 
-570 VSETRAGDGGIMN
+570 EMFQYQKLEQAM
-583 EPDQH
+583 EE
-588 V
+588 

>member
-7 LRWYFQQKWRH
+7 LRWYFRQKWKH

-37 KAVGIIVDGVVD
+37 KAVGVIVDGVVD
-49 NTLDTNTL
+49 NTLETNTL
-57 ILWLS
+57 IMWLL
-62 GLTVLIF
+62 GLIVLLF

-133 EGGVLT
+133 EGVLT
-139 AADSLI
+139 AADSVI

-169 MPFLAIIIFFIVR
+169 MPFLAVIIFFIVR

-196 TMSDMTQESL
+196 SMSDMTQESL

-225 EEVVDDTGEKN
+225 EDVVDDTGAKN

-247 PAIQLTIGL
+247 PAIQLAIGL

-317 DEKPEIIS
+317 DEQPEII
-325 GNKPIENKPLPLKID
+325 GGTQPLDEKPLPLHIKID
-340 IDDFHWS
+340 AFHWS
-347 SDLPPAL
+347 KELPPAL
-354 TEVNIELEPGK
+354 AAVDVTLEPGK
-365 MLGVAGPVG
+365 MLGIAGPVG

-388 DLENGSIKF
+388 DLENGTIQF
-397 GDVEIKDA
+397 GDVKIKDA
-405 LLPQWRNRFAVV
+405 ILPQWRNRFAVV
-417 NQSPFLFSKSIFEN
+417 NQSPFLFSKSIFDN
-431 IALGNPN
+431 IALGNPQ
-438 AEKEEVYRAAKLACI
+438 ATKEQVYQAAKLACI
-453 HDDIEKFPEG
+453 HDDIEKFPDG

-549 ITERGQHSA
+549 VTERGKHHS
-558 LLAHQA
+558 LLEHQGWYA
-564 GTRDVR
+564 
-570 VSETRAGDGGIMN
+570 EMFQYQKLEQAM
-583 EPDQH
+583 EE
-588 V
+588 

>member
-1 MRIFWQ
+1 MIIFWQ
-7 LRWYFQQKWRH
+7 LRWYFRQKWKH

-37 KAVGIIVDGVVD
+37 KAVGVIVDGVVD
-49 NTLDTNTL
+49 NTLETNTL
-57 ILWLS
+57 IMWLL
-62 GLTVLIF
+62 GLIVLLF

-133 EGGVLT
+133 EGVLT
-139 AADSLI
+139 AADSVI

-169 MPFLAIIIFFIVR
+169 MPFLAVIIFFIVR

-196 TMSDMTQESL
+196 SMSDMTQESL

-225 EEVVDDTGEKN
+225 EDVVDDTGAKN

-256 SFLLSVAAGAYLV
+256 SFLFSVAAGAYLV

-317 DEKPEIIS
+317 DEQPEII
-325 GNKPIENKPLPLKID
+325 GGTQPLDNKPLPLHIKID
-340 IDDFHWS
+340 AFHWS
-347 SDLPPAL
+347 KELPPAL
-354 TEVNIELEPGK
+354 AAVDVTLEPGK
-365 MLGVAGPVG
+365 MLGIAGPVG

-388 DLENGSIKF
+388 DLENGTIKF
-397 GDVEIKDA
+397 GDVKIKDA
-405 LLPQWRNRFAVV
+405 ILPQWRNRFAVV
-417 NQSPFLFSKSIFEN
+417 NQSPFLFSKSIFDN
-431 IALGNPN
+431 IALGNPQ
-438 AEKEEVYRAAKLACI
+438 ATKEQVYQAAKLACI
-453 HDDIEKFPEG
+453 HDDIEKFPDG

-481 RIAIARAM
+481 RIATARAM

-549 ITERGQHSA
+549 VTERGKHHS
-558 LLAHQA
+558 LLEHQGWYA
-564 GTRDVR
+564 
-570 VSETRAGDGGIMN
+570 EMFQYQKLEQAM
-583 EPDQH
+583 EE
-588 V
+588 

>member
-7 LRWYFQQKWRH
+7 LRWYFRQKWKH

-37 KAVGIIVDGVVD
+37 KAVGMIVDGVVD
-49 NTLDTNTL
+49 NTLETNTL
-57 ILWLS
+57 IMWLL
-62 GLTVLIF
+62 GLIVLLF

-133 EGGVLT
+133 EGVLT
-139 AADSLI
+139 AADSVI

-169 MPFLAIIIFFIVR
+169 MPFLAVIIFFIVR

-196 TMSDMTQESL
+196 SMSDMTQESL

-225 EEVVDDTGEKN
+225 EDVVDDTGAKN

-317 DEKPEIIS
+317 DEQPEII
-325 GNKPIENKPLPLKID
+325 GGTQPLDEKPLPLHIKID
-340 IDDFHWS
+340 AFHWS
-347 SDLPPAL
+347 KELPPAL
-354 TEVNIELEPGK
+354 AVVDVTLEPGK
-365 MLGVAGPVG
+365 MLGIAGPVG

-388 DLENGSIKF
+388 DLENGTIQF
-397 GDVEIKDA
+397 GDVKIKDA
-405 LLPQWRNRFAVV
+405 ILPQWRNRFAVV
-417 NQSPFLFSKSIFEN
+417 NQSPFLFSKSIFDN
-431 IALGNPN
+431 IALGNPQ
-438 AEKEEVYRAAKLACI
+438 ATKEQVYQAAKLACI
-453 HDDIEKFPEG
+453 HDDIEKFPDG

-549 ITERGQHSA
+549 VTERGKHHS
-558 LLAHQA
+558 LLEHQGWYA
-564 GTRDVR
+564 
-570 VSETRAGDGGIMN
+570 EMFQYQKLEQAM
-583 EPDQH
+583 EE
-588 V
+588 

>member
-7 LRWYFQQKWRH
+7 LRWYFQQKWKH

-26 AVISALQLVPP
+26 AVISTLQLVPP
-37 KAVGIIVDGVVD
+37 KTVGIIVDGVVD

-57 ILWLS
+57 ILWLL
-62 GLTVLIF
+62 GLTALIF
-69 TIYGCRILWRIW
+69 AIYGCRILWRIW

-133 EGGVLT
+133 EGVLT

-182 ILHQRFRVAQEAFS
+182 ILHQRFRIAQEAFS

-225 EEVVDDTGEKN
+225 EDVVDDTGQKN

-317 DEKPEIIS
+317 DETPEIVS
-325 GNKPIENKPLPLKID
+325 GNKPLEDKPLPLKID
-340 IDDFHWS
+340 IDAFHWS
-347 SDLPPAL
+347 SDLSPAL
-354 TEVNIELEPGK
+354 AEIKIELKPGK

-388 DLENGSIKF
+388 DLTNGSITF

-417 NQSPFLFSKSIFEN
+417 NQSPFLFSKSIFDN

-438 AEKEEVYRAAKLACI
+438 AGKEEVYRAAKLACI

-558 LLAHQA
+558 LLAHQGWYA
-564 GTRDVR
+564 
-570 VSETRAGDGGIMN
+570 EMFEYQKLEQAM
-583 EPDQH
+583 EE
-588 V
+588 

>member
-7 LRWYFQQKWRH
+7 LRWYFRQKWKH

-37 KAVGIIVDGVVD
+37 KAVGVIVDGVVD
-49 NTLDTNTL
+49 NTLETNTL
-57 ILWLS
+57 IMWLL
-62 GLTVLIF
+62 GLIVLLF

-133 EGGVLT
+133 EGVLT
-139 AADSLI
+139 AADSVI

-169 MPFLAIIIFFIVR
+169 MPFLAVIIFFIVR

-196 TMSDMTQESL
+196 SMSDMTQESL

-225 EEVVDDTGEKN
+225 EDVVDDTGAKN

-317 DEKPEIIS
+317 DEQPEII
-325 GNKPIENKPLPLKID
+325 GGTQPLDEKPLPLHIKID
-340 IDDFHWS
+340 AFHWS
-347 SDLPPAL
+347 KELPPAL
-354 TEVNIELEPGK
+354 AAVDVTLEPGK
-365 MLGVAGPVG
+365 MLGIAGPVG

-388 DLENGSIKF
+388 DLENGTIQF
-397 GDVEIKDA
+397 GDVKIKDA
-405 LLPQWRNRFAVV
+405 ILPQWRNRFAVV
-417 NQSPFLFSKSIFEN
+417 NQSPFLFSKSIFDN
-431 IALGNPN
+431 IALGNPQ
-438 AEKEEVYRAAKLACI
+438 ATKEQVYQAAKFACI
-453 HDDIEKFPEG
+453 HDDIEKFPDG

-549 ITERGQHSA
+549 VTERGKHHS
-558 LLAHQA
+558 LLEHQGWYA
-564 GTRDVR
+564 
-570 VSETRAGDGGIMN
+570 EMFQYQKLEQAM
-583 EPDQH
+583 EE
-588 V
+588 

>member
-7 LRWYFQQKWRH
+7 LRWYFRQKWKH

-37 KAVGIIVDGVVD
+37 KAVGVIVDGVVD
-49 NTLDTNTL
+49 NTLETNTL
-57 ILWLS
+57 IMWLL
-62 GLTVLIF
+62 GLIVLLF

-133 EGGVLT
+133 EGVLT
-139 AADSLI
+139 AADSVI

-169 MPFLAIIIFFIVR
+169 MPFLAVIIFFIVR

-196 TMSDMTQESL
+196 SMSDMTQESL

-225 EEVVDDTGEKN
+225 EDVVDDTGAKN

-317 DEKPEIIS
+317 DEQPEII
-325 GNKPIENKPLPLKID
+325 GGTQPLDEKPLPLHIKID
-340 IDDFHWS
+340 AFHWNKE
-347 SDLPPAL
+347 LPPAL
-354 TEVNIELEPGK
+354 AAVDVTLEPGK
-365 MLGVAGPVG
+365 MLGIAGPVG

-388 DLENGSIKF
+388 DLENGTIQF
-397 GDVEIKDA
+397 GDVKIKDA
-405 LLPQWRNRFAVV
+405 ILPQWRNRFAVV
-417 NQSPFLFSKSIFEN
+417 NQSPFLFSKSIFDN
-431 IALGNPN
+431 IALGNPQ
-438 AEKEEVYRAAKLACI
+438 ATKEQVYQAAKLACI
-453 HDDIEKFPEG
+453 HDDIEKFPDG

-481 RIAIARAM
+481 RIAIARTM

-549 ITERGQHSA
+549 VTERGKHHS
-558 LLAHQA
+558 LLEHQGWYA
-564 GTRDVR
+564 
-570 VSETRAGDGGIMN
+570 EMFQYQKLEQAM
-583 EPDQH
+583 EE
-588 V
+588 

>member
-133 EGGVLT
+133 EGVLT

-417 NQSPFLFSKSIFEN
+417 NQSPFLFSKSIFDN

-549 ITERGQHSA
+549 ITEHGQHSA
-558 LLAHQA
+558 LLAHQGWYA
-564 GTRDVR
+564 
-570 VSETRAGDGGIMN
+570 EMFEYQKLEQAM
-583 EPDQH
+583 EE
-588 V
+588 

>member
-7 LRWYFQQKWRH
+7 LRWYFRQKWKH

-37 KAVGIIVDGVVD
+37 KAVGVIVDGVVD
-49 NTLDTNTL
+49 NTLETNTL
-57 ILWLS
+57 IMWLL
-62 GLTVLIF
+62 GLIVLLF

-133 EGGVLT
+133 EGVLT
-139 AADSLI
+139 AADSVI

-169 MPFLAIIIFFIVR
+169 MPFLAVIIFFIVR

-196 TMSDMTQESL
+196 SMSDMTQESL

-225 EEVVDDTGEKN
+225 EDVVDDTGAKN

-317 DEKPEIIS
+317 DEQPEII
-325 GNKPIENKPLPLKID
+325 GGTQPLDEKPLPLHIKID
-340 IDDFHWS
+340 AFHWS
-347 SDLPPAL
+347 KELPPAL
-354 TEVNIELEPGK
+354 AVVDVTLEPGK
-365 MLGVAGPVG
+365 MLGIAGPVG

-388 DLENGSIKF
+388 DLENGTIQF
-397 GDVEIKDA
+397 GDVKIKDA
-405 LLPQWRNRFAVV
+405 ILPQWRNRFAVV
-417 NQSPFLFSKSIFEN
+417 NQSPFLFSKSIFDN
-431 IALGNPN
+431 IALGNPQ
-438 AEKEEVYRAAKLACI
+438 ATKEQVYQAAKFACI
-453 HDDIEKFPEG
+453 HDDIKKFPDG

-549 ITERGQHSA
+549 VTERGKHHS
-558 LLAHQA
+558 LLEHQGWYA
-564 GTRDVR
+564 
-570 VSETRAGDGGIMN
+570 EMFQYQKLEQAM
-583 EPDQH
+583 EE
-588 V
+588 